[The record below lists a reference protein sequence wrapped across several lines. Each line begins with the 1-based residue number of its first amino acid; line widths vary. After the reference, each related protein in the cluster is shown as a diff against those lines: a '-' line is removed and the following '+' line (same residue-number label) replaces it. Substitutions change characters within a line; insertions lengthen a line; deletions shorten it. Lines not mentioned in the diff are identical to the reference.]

1 MSVRKNTKLKYGIKV
16 GKTSKSSSQSSRYCH
31 TITSV
36 KSNGVTHIRN
46 GVTYSSN
53 GVACSSNG
61 ATVWSSSNSYIISGR
76 MMICSVGVVLF
87 HKSRWY
93 TNAERAMGYISGNSS
108 VMLLASLCF

>member
-1 MSVRKNTKLKYGIKV
+1 MSVRENTKLKYGIKV
-16 GKTSKSSSQSSRYCH
+16 GETSKSSNQSARYCH

-61 ATVWSSSNSYIISGR
+61 ATPRFWSSGNIYIISGR
-76 MMICSVGVVLF
+76 MMICRVGVVLF
-87 HKSRWY
+87 
-93 TNAERAMGYISGNSS
+93 
-108 VMLLASLCF
+108 